1 MVKVKP
7 ERRSSVTSGQSSVT
21 DSTSV
26 SGNMVLAGLGKND
39 GKLINVLCV
48 TFYECGKRV
57 SISQYLK
64 YVLHIIDDSSVTSSM
79 GSTTQVI
86 TNGFCSFSPT
96 STKGKWIFIVQTVL
110 MSFTP
115 IVILLLQN
123 GDAFYQMVKEKEEIL
138 HKNEL
143 VMIYTIYIQMR
154 R

>member
-1 MVKVKP
+1 MYY
-7 ERRSSVTSGQSSVT
+7 
-21 DSTSV
+21 
-26 SGNMVLAGLGKND
+26 VLRFMNA
-39 GKLINVLCV
+39 V
-48 TFYECGKRV
+48 
-57 SISQYLK
+57 ISQYLK

-143 VMIYTIYIQMR
+143 VIIYSIYSNEKRMDKYALTFRTQ
-154 R
+154 

>member
-1 MVKVKP
+1 
-7 ERRSSVTSGQSSVT
+7 
-21 DSTSV
+21 
-26 SGNMVLAGLGKND
+26 
-39 GKLINVLCV
+39 
-48 TFYECGKRV
+48 
-57 SISQYLK
+57 
-64 YVLHIIDDSSVTSSM
+64 M

-143 VMIYTIYIQMR
+143 VIIYSIYSNEKRMD
-154 R
+154 

>member
-1 MVKVKP
+1 MVSCL
-7 ERRSSVTSGQSSVT
+7 R
-21 DSTSV
+21 
-26 SGNMVLAGLGKND
+26 
-39 GKLINVLCV
+39 
-48 TFYECGKRV
+48 Y
-57 SISQYLK
+57 
-64 YVLHIIDDSSVTSSM
+64 YVLRCMNAVIFFYQREMDFYCSNFQTIIDDSSVTGSM

-143 VMIYTIYIQMR
+143 VMIYTIF
-154 R
+154 